1 MKFGLGFGLNSG
13 GNGGASLLSGDV
25 EAWLMGDSITKQ
37 NMQGSKAPVGYITGV
52 GLANPG
58 TVTQATNLLANSDK
72 VFYHSL
78 LGTVELND
86 TVRQVAAS
94 GAGDPTYTLTDSLA
108 AATALLS
115 SSGQAFA
122 IDNCTLGN
130 TQIGYIHW
138 ANQYFGQRLTY
149 KVKQNRGIT
158 GEKSAE
164 LDARKAISFPAS
176 ILGAKKIAVI
186 LIGTNDAANG
196 VAVATYSAYLDS
208 LVAFF
213 LTTRGFDYVIIGTP
227 PPKDNDTSGAKDLK
241 DSYVANIRARI
252 GTNPKVKIWD
262 FYDDVTNLA
271 TRSWKT
277 GYGRADVT
285 HPAALGAQAM
295 GAKLAD
301 VFATILSAPSAFSV
315 SGSNLLA
322 NPTMT
327 GTGGSATGATN
338 NGTATGYAATF
349 AGSAAA
355 AGTTMSKSAGG
366 AQLID
371 FSFGAGTGD
380 NSIFYSATV
389 AAASLVDGQFY
400 QARAVMNL
408 KSYTGTGA
416 FREMALTLRSNT
428 ALLSTDG
435 GVVSGTPNSESD
447 NNPAT
452 TVARHVLI
460 PGQFATPAMQFKTG
474 MTGLTVRG
482 SFRFNSTLA
491 LAGQI
496 EIPYMTLEPVSS
508 PY

>member
-1 MKFGLGFGLNSG
+1 MRLGFNLGLNG
-13 GNGGASLLSGDV
+13 GGAGGASLLSGAV
-25 EAWLMGDSITKQ
+25 EIWAMGDSITRQ

-52 GLANPG
+52 GIANPG
-58 TVTQATNLLANSDK
+58 TVTQATNLLANNDK

-86 TVRQVAAS
+86 TVRQVAAA

-108 AATALLS
+108 AATALSS

-122 IDNCTLGN
+122 IDNATLGN
-130 TQIGYIHW
+130 AQIGYLTW

-149 KVKQNRGIT
+149 KIKQNRGIT
-158 GEKSAE
+158 GEKSTE
-164 LDARKAISFPAS
+164 MVARKEVSFPAA
-176 ILGAKKIAVI
+176 ILGAKKILV
-186 LIGTNDAANG
+186 LLPGTNDASNG
-196 VAVATYSAYLDS
+196 VSASTFAANLDS
-208 LVAFF
+208 LIDFAIN
-213 LTTRGFDYVIIGTP
+213 TRGFDYVIVGTP
-227 PPKDNDTSGAKDLK
+227 CPKDGDNSTAKDLK
-241 DSYVANIRARI
+241 DAYVAGVRARV
-252 GTNPKVKIWD
+252 GVNPKVKVWD
-262 FYDDVTNLA
+262 FYDDVTDLP
-271 TRSWKT
+271 TRNWKT
-277 GYGRADVT
+277 GFARADLV

-301 VFATILSAPSAFSV
+301 VYATILTAPPAFSV
-315 SGSNLLA
+315 PGSNLTS

-327 GTGGSATGATN
+327 GTGGTATGATN

-355 AGTTMSKSAGG
+355 GGTTMSKSAGG
-366 AQLID
+366 SQLID

-380 NSIFYSATV
+380 NSIFFSTTV
-389 AAASLVDGQFY
+389 LAASLTDGQFY
-400 QARAVMNL
+400 QAKAVMNL
-408 KSYTGTGA
+408 KSFSGTGD

-435 GVVSGTPNSESD
+435 GVVSGTPSSENN

-452 TVARHVLI
+452 TVTRHAAI

-482 SFRFNSTLA
+482 SFRFNSTNA

-496 EIPYMTLEPVSS
+496 EIVNITLEPVSS